1 MLDTFMNTVVC
12 PHCKKQVE
20 LSEAIIHEFQ
30 DKIREEERKN
40 IKATLDKEHAEKLAE
55 QEKKLRLQILTE
67 SKEKEKE
74 HEEQNK
80 KRLAELELL
89 KKHEKELSERLEK
102 EKEERIKAEDKIKVE
117 ARKKAEEEVELKLKQ
132 KDLQLDQARKANQE
146 LNRKLEQG
154 SQQLQGEALELNLEE
169 KLRAAF
175 PNDEFLP
182 VPKGVEGGDIWQK
195 IKFKGQTVGSI
206 LWETKRTKT
215 WSKQW
220 LLKLKEDSGKISATE
235 SIIVS
240 TILPNDVS
248 NFDRKEGVW
257 ITTYEHAINICRY
270 VRFLITTVATVRSST
285 NHTEEEWAL
294 IRDYMMGDSFK
305 HRMQAHF
312 DGVNQLKSTLDSEKK
327 STILRWKKLESTI
340 EKLSNNTINFYG
352 ELKTIVTTL
361 PEISEIES
369 PTFLEEKV
377 QQGLLEE

>member
-1 MLDTFMNTVVC
+1 MNTVVC

-30 DKIREEERKN
+30 DKIRVEERKN
-40 IKATLDKEHAEKLAE
+40 LKATLDKEHAEKLAE

-74 HEEQNK
+74 YEEENK

-89 KKHEKELSERLEK
+89 KKHEKELTDRLEK
-102 EKEERIKAEDKIKVE
+102 EKEERLKAELKIKEE
-117 ARKKAEEEVELKLKQ
+117 AMKKAEEEVELKLKQ
-132 KDLQLDQARKANQE
+132 KDLQLEQARKANQE

-169 KLRAAF
+169 KLKAAF
-175 PNDEFLP
+175 PNDEFIP

-195 IKFKGQTVGSI
+195 IKFKGQAVGSI

-240 TILPNDVS
+240 TVLPSDVS

-270 VRFLITTVATVRSST
+270 VRFLITTVATVRDST

-312 DGVNQLKSTLDSEKK
+312 DGVNQLKATLDSEKK